1 MRTNQSMV
9 GVGLICRI
17 SLILRRTILKP
28 RWFSWKKTTVQP
40 RKFSR
45 RPTKLSRI
53 TATAVQ
59 RNFGLKMTTVNK
71 SFITVLM
78 TSVMKLF
85 LLLQLLI
92 TSFVKK
98 VRTSRI
104 SLYFTVPMLSL
115 VLLKKPC
122 SSLISLIPW
131 LEVPSS
137 IAVKKSV
144 MSFLT

>member
-1 MRTNQSMV
+1 M
-9 GVGLICRI
+9 
-17 SLILRRTILKP
+17 
-28 RWFSWKKTTVQP
+28 
-40 RKFSR
+40 
-45 RPTKLSRI
+45 KLSR
-53 TATAVQ
+53 TTETAVL

-78 TSVMKLF
+78 TNVMKLF

-92 TSFVKK
+92 TLFVKK

-115 VLLKKPC
+115 VPLKKLY
-122 SSLISLIPW
+122 SSLIFLIPW
-131 LEVPSS
+131 LEEPSS
-137 IAVKKSV
+137 IAVKKFV

>member
-1 MRTNQSMV
+1 MRTNQSTV
-9 GVGLICRI
+9 GVGLICRT
-17 SLILRRTILKP
+17 SLILRRTILKL
-28 RWFSWKKTTVQP
+28 RLSSWRKTTVQP
-40 RKFSR
+40 RRFSR

-53 TATAVQ
+53 TATAVL

-92 TSFVKK
+92 TLFVKK

-104 SLYFTVPMLSL
+104 LLYFTVPMLSL
-115 VLLKKPC
+115 VLSKKPC
-122 SSLISLIPW
+122 SSLIFLIPW

-137 IAVKKSV
+137 IAVKKFV

>member
-1 MRTNQSMV
+1 
-9 GVGLICRI
+9 
-17 SLILRRTILKP
+17 
-28 RWFSWKKTTVQP
+28 
-40 RKFSR
+40 
-45 RPTKLSRI
+45 
-53 TATAVQ
+53 
-59 RNFGLKMTTVNK
+59 MTTVNK

-115 VLLKKPC
+115 VLLTEALLKSNIPYTMVGGTKFY
-122 SSLISLIPW
+122 SRKEIRDVISYLNLIANPADNISFERVVNEPNVELG
-131 LEVPSS
+131 LVRLKRFVPLP
-137 IAVKKSV
+137 
-144 MSFLT
+144 MSKT